1 MRPYVHKA
9 NIKIAI
15 GYPCTI
21 GRKFHKSIPTIHKNY
36 NNAGDSFSEEG
47 TFDRHKHADERYL
60 ISRVVNMWG
69 IDIENCWGY
78 TTGGGS
84 EGNLQG
90 LWIAREKYPDGI
102 LYYSNQSHYSIKKMA
117 NILKLDSVIIPSD
130 ETGSMNITELVKRL
144 DNRRPAIIL
153 ASIGST
159 FLGGID
165 NVGKIHHSLQG
176 KEFYIHADAAFF
188 GFVMP
193 FLHPGYD
200 MYKFMDSISISSHK
214 WPGVPFPGGVFISV
228 KKHVSYIENFEEVIS
243 QRDVTISGSRNG
255 HTALFLNEFFDTV
268 DLKEDVE
275 NSLEMTEYIY
285 NRLLECAPN
294 SNPWKNARSPIIVF
308 NSPSKSII
316 KKWSLATVG
325 SRSHVCVLN
334 HITKDVANAFIKDMS
349 KYFFRHYNSTKAI

>member
-1 MRPYVHKA
+1 MRPYVHKS

-15 GYPCTI
+15 GYPCNLKRNFT
-21 GRKFHKSIPTIHKNY
+21 KVLPSIRVNY
-36 NNAGDSFSEEG
+36 NNAGDAFATEG
-47 TFDRHKHADERYL
+47 TFDRHMHDDERKL
-60 ISRVVNMWG
+60 ISRVLNMWNV
-69 IDIENCWGY
+69 DIENCWGY

-90 LWIAREKYPDGI
+90 LWMAREKYPDGV
-102 LYYSNQSHYSIKKMA
+102 LYYSDQSHYSIKKMA
-117 NILKLDSVIIPSD
+117 NILKLESVVIPSD
-130 ETGSMNITELVKRL
+130 ETGAMDVTELLRSV
-144 DNRRPAIIL
+144 DNKRPAIVL

-159 FLGGID
+159 FLGGVDDVEKISD
-165 NVGKIHHSLQG
+165 ALSGK
-176 KEFYIHADAAFF
+176 KVYIHADAAFF

-193 FLHPGYD
+193 FLRPGYD
-200 MYKFMDSISISSHK
+200 SYKFMDSISISSHK

-228 KKHVSYIENFEEVIS
+228 KSHVSHVENFEEVIS

-275 NSLEMTEYIY
+275 NSLKMTEYIY
-285 NRLLECAPN
+285 NRLLECAPDC
-294 SNPWKNARSPIIVF
+294 NPWKNARSPIIVF
-308 NSPSKSII
+308 NSPSKTII

-334 HITKDVANAFIKDMS
+334 HITKDVADAFIKDVS
-349 KYFFRHYNSTKAI
+349 KYFSRHSSPMMQ

>member
-15 GYPCTI
+15 GYPCSL
-21 GRKFHKSIPTIHKNY
+21 GRKFKKTSQSIHINY
-36 NNAGDSFSEEG
+36 NNAGDAFAEEG
-47 TFDRHKHADERYL
+47 TFDRHKHGDERKL
-60 ISRVVNMWG
+60 ITRVAKMWNV
-69 IDIENCWGY
+69 DIENCWGY

-90 LWIAREKYPDGI
+90 LWMAREKYPNGV
-102 LYYSNQSHYSIKKMA
+102 LYYSDQSHYSIKKMA
-117 NILKLDSVIIPSD
+117 NILKLESVVIPSD
-130 ETGSMNITELVKRL
+130 ETGSMDITELIKSV
-144 DNRRPAIIL
+144 DNKRPAIVL
-153 ASIGST
+153 ASVGST

-165 NVGKIHHSLQG
+165 NVEKISQSLSG
-176 KEFYIHADAAFF
+176 NEVYIHADAAFF

-193 FLHPGYD
+193 FLQPGYD
-200 MYKFMDSISISSHK
+200 SYKFMDSISISSHK

-228 KKHVSYIENFEEVIS
+228 KSHVSHVENFEEVIS

-285 NRLLECAPN
+285 NRLLECAPD

-334 HITKDVANAFIKDMS
+334 HITKEVADAFIKDMS
-349 KYFFRHYNSTKAI
+349 LYFSRHSNLMR